1 MVQFEVE
8 FELVQPEVRLLT
20 GKESDSTGFR
30 NKKEKERWLNETEQ
44 FALIWWTTLGSR
56 RENGCASLNE
66 SYIICSS
73 LI

>member
-8 FELVQPEVRLLT
+8 FELVQPEVT

-44 FALIWWTTLGSR
+44 FALIWWTTLGSKR
-56 RENGCASLNE
+56 MDVQV
-66 SYIICSS
+66 
-73 LI
+73 